1 VSGDG
6 LQFVRLA
13 RRVRADLGQRHRW
26 IHTLGVSRTAAH
38 LATLHGEDARKARLA
53 GLLHDLARL
62 WSNERLLAECALRN
76 MPIDAFEQAHP
87 IVLHARL
94 GAERARKEYRIDDP
108 AILSAIAR
116 HTVAAADMSRLD
128 TILYVADALE
138 PGRNFSERA
147 FLLARA
153 ERDLEDGMRGVLEST
168 VSYLNGRGLTVAP
181 QTLAAIRQL
190 TSGVARENFP
200 A

>member
-1 VSGDG
+1 
-6 LQFVRLA
+6 
-13 RRVRADLGQRHRW
+13 
-26 IHTLGVSRTAAH
+26 
-38 LATLHGEDARKARLA
+38 
-53 GLLHDLARL
+53 
-62 WSNERLLAECALRN
+62 

-147 FLLARA
+147 SLLARA

-181 QTLAAIRQL
+181 QTLAAIRQF